1 MAANADTVLNAM
13 TLNDQRAPV
22 DSNGIAE
29 LAKSAADL
37 NLMIRNSATHPTHR
51 KTLRKFLLGLK
62 VETFYRRLDRHPEL
76 PQGATPNPRRR
87 EFTLEEAFVIREAF
101 KLPPKRAPDQ
111 PGLIV
116 SICNFK
122 GGVAKTTTAAH
133 LAQYLVM
140 HGYRVLLVDLDA
152 QASLTQ
158 LFGILPHTEVGDQET
173 VRTFL
178 EGPSFGGVPNPDWTG
193 DLRSVVQ
200 TTHWPNLDLIPS
212 NLGVYGSEFA
222 IAARLRDEEGFAFH
236 RPLADGL
243 APLRKDYDVILL
255 DTAPSLSF
263 VNSNAMFA
271 ADGLLITLPPAMIDL
286 QSSSLFFELV
296 AELMDAFNRSEPTP
310 KTYDFVSVLLTRVRP
325 NDATHSQIT
334 KWIRHS
340 FPEETCAHSMVQSS
354 ALEKVGP
361 ELLTLYEVSDYDGDR
376 RTLERAIDAMNNVN
390 GEVELLIR
398 RALDAAAGVAPTRSP
413 SASSGSVES
422 SADASS
428 ESTSGSSA
436 DFPAALDAGVEA

>member
-1 MAANADTVLNAM
+1 MAANADAVLNSV
-13 TLNDQRAPV
+13 TLNEERPPV
-22 DSNGIAE
+22 DSDGISD
-29 LAKSAADL
+29 LARRAADL
-37 NLMIRNSATHPTHR
+37 NQTIRDLATHPNHR
-51 KTLRKFLLGLK
+51 KTLRKFVGSEVAALLDLK
-62 VETFYRRLDRHPEL
+62 VETLYRRLDRNPEL
-76 PQGATPNPRRR
+76 PQGTTPNPRRR
-87 EFTLEEAFVIREAF
+87 EFTLKEAFALREAF
-101 KLPPKRAPDQ
+101 KLPPKRAHGQ
-111 PGLIV
+111 PGMIV
-116 SICNFK
+116 SVCNFK

-140 HGYRVLLVDLDA
+140 RGYRVLLVDLDA

-158 LFGILPHTEVGDQET
+158 LFGILPHTEVGDKET

-178 EGPSFGGVPNPDWTG
+178 EGPHFGGKPNPDWTG

-200 TTHWPNLDLIPS
+200 KTHWHNLDLIPS

-243 APLRKDYDVILL
+243 APLRQEYDVILL

-296 AELMDAFNRSEPTP
+296 AELMEAFNRTEPVP
-310 KTYDFVSVLLTRVRP
+310 KTYHFASVLLTRVRP
-325 NDATHSQIT
+325 NDTTHTQIT
-334 KWIRHS
+334 KWIRQF
-340 FPEETCAHSMVQSS
+340 FPQETCGHTMVQSS

-361 ELLTLYEVSDYDGDR
+361 ELLTLYEVAEYDGDR
-376 RTLERAIDAMNNVN
+376 RTLDRAIDAMNNVN

-398 RALDAAAGVAPTRSP
+398 RALDGANGAYPSVTVSSP
-413 SASSGSVES
+413 VRESV
-422 SADASS
+422 
-428 ESTSGSSA
+428 
-436 DFPAALDAGVEA
+436 PA

>member
-13 TLNDQRAPV
+13 TLNDQRRPV

-51 KTLRKFLLGLK
+51 KTLRKFVGAEVAALLGLK
-62 VETFYRRLDRHPEL
+62 VETFYRRLDRNPDL

-87 EFTLEEAFVIREAF
+87 EFTLEEAFALRDAF

-158 LFGILPHTEVGDQET
+158 LFGILPHTEVGDDET

-178 EGPSFGGVPNPDWTG
+178 EGPTYGGKPNAAWTG

-200 TTHWPNLDLIPS
+200 ATHWHNLDLIPS

-243 APLRKDYDVILL
+243 APLRASYDVIIL

-296 AELMDAFNRSEPTP
+296 AEIMEAFDRAEASP
-310 KTYDFVSVLLTRVRP
+310 KTYDFASVLLTRVRP
-325 NDATHSQIT
+325 NDGTHAQIS
-334 KWIRHS
+334 KWIRQF
-340 FPEETCAHSMVQSS
+340 FPQETCTHTMVQSA

-361 ELLTLYEVSDYDGDR
+361 ELLTLYEVAEYDGDR
-376 RTLERAIDAMNNVN
+376 RTLERAIEAMNSAN
-390 GEVELLIR
+390 GEIELLIR
-398 RALDAAAGVAPTRSP
+398 HALQVRALAHQKSDQLLAAADS
-413 SASSGSVES
+413 
-422 SADASS
+422 
-428 ESTSGSSA
+428 
-436 DFPAALDAGVEA
+436 

>member
-1 MAANADTVLNAM
+1 MAANPDTVLSTV
-13 TLNDQRAPV
+13 TLTEERAPV
-22 DSNGIAE
+22 GAAGISD
-29 LAKSAADL
+29 LARRAADL
-37 NLMIRNSATHPTHR
+37 NQTIRDLATHPNHR
-51 KTLRKFLLGLK
+51 KTLRKFVGPEVAALLDLK
-62 VETFYRRLDRHPEL
+62 VETLYRRLDRNPQL
-76 PQGATPNPRRR
+76 PQGTTPNPRRR
-87 EFTLEEAFVIREAF
+87 EFSLQEVFALRRAFQVPSPRV
-101 KLPPKRAPDQ
+101 PGQ
-111 PGLIV
+111 PGLVI

-158 LFGILPHTEVGDQET
+158 LFGILPHTEVGDDET

-178 EGPSFGGVPNPDWTG
+178 EGPCFQGRPNPDWTG

-200 TTHWPNLDLIPS
+200 PTHWHNLDLIPS

-222 IAARLRDEEGFAFH
+222 IAARLRSEEGFAFH
-236 RPLADGL
+236 RPLAEGL
-243 APLRKDYDVILL
+243 APLRADYDVIIL

-296 AELMDAFNRSEPTP
+296 AELMEAFNRTEATP
-310 KTYDFVSVLLTRVRP
+310 KSYDFASVLLTRVRP
-325 NDATHSQIT
+325 NDGTHAQIS
-334 KWIRHS
+334 KWIRQF
-340 FPEETCAHSMVQSS
+340 FPQETCAHTMVQSS

-361 ELLTLYEVSDYDGDR
+361 DLLTLYEVAEYDGDR
-376 RTLERAIDAMNNVN
+376 RTLERAIDAMDGVN
-390 GEVELLIR
+390 AEVELLIR
-398 RALDAAAGVAPTRSP
+398 RALQARAAPYSAMPSSNDAVAVRGP
-413 SASSGSVES
+413 
-422 SADASS
+422 
-428 ESTSGSSA
+428 
-436 DFPAALDAGVEA
+436 EARQA

>member
-1 MAANADTVLNAM
+1 MAANAESVLNTV
-13 TLNDQRAPV
+13 TLNKQRAPV
-22 DSNGIAE
+22 DSVGIAQ

-37 NLMIRNSATHPTHR
+37 NLMIRDSATHPSHR
-51 KTLRKFLLGLK
+51 KALRKFQGAEVATLMGLK
-62 VETFYRRLDRHPEL
+62 VETLYRRLDRHPEL

-87 EFTLEEAFVIREAF
+87 EFTLEEAFSIRDAF
-101 KLPPKRAPDQ
+101 KMPPKRAPGQ
-111 PGLIV
+111 PGMIV

-158 LFGILPHTEVGDQET
+158 LFGILPHTEVGDKET

-178 EGPSFGGVPNPDWTG
+178 EGPNFGGVPNEGWSP

-200 TTHWPNLDLIPS
+200 PTHWPNLDLIPS

-222 IAARLRDEEGFAFH
+222 IAARLRQEEGFAFH
-236 RPLADGL
+236 RPLSDGL
-243 APLRKDYDVILL
+243 APLREDYDIILL

-296 AELMDAFNRSEPTP
+296 AELMEMFNQSEPTP
-310 KTYDFVSVLLTRVRP
+310 KVYEFVSVLLTRVRP

-390 GEVELLIR
+390 GEIEHLIR
-398 RALDAAAGVAPTRSP
+398 QALETSARRAGAMPV
-413 SASSGSVES
+413 
-422 SADASS
+422 
-428 ESTSGSSA
+428 
-436 DFPAALDAGVEA
+436 PAVDTGVEA

>member
-1 MAANADTVLNAM
+1 MAANADTVINSIRI
-13 TLNDQRAPV
+13 T
-22 DSNGIAE
+22 DSPRPIGSEGIAD
-29 LAKSAADL
+29 LARRAADL
-37 NLMIRNSATHPTHR
+37 NKTIRDLATHPDHR
-51 KTLRKFLLGLK
+51 KTLRKFLGSEVANLLGLK
-62 VETFYRRLDRHPEL
+62 VDTLYRRLARQPEL
-76 PQGATPNPRRR
+76 PQGETPNPRRR
-87 EFTLEEAFVIREAF
+87 EFSLKEIDQLRLAF
-101 KLPPKRAPDQ
+101 KLPAKRAAGQ
-111 PGLIV
+111 SGIIV

-158 LFGILPHTEVGDQET
+158 LFGILPHTEVGDEET

-178 EGPSFGGVPNPDWTG
+178 EGPNFRGIPNPNWTG

-200 TTHWPNLDLIPS
+200 RTHWHNLDLIPS

-222 IAARLRDEEGFAFH
+222 IAARLRDEQGFAFH
-236 RPLADGL
+236 RPLAEGL
-243 APLRKDYDVILL
+243 APLRQDYDVIIL

-286 QSSSLFFELV
+286 QSSSLFFDLV
-296 AELMDAFNRSEPTP
+296 AELMEAFNRTESTP
-310 KTYDFVSVLLTRVRP
+310 KTYDFASVLLTRVRP
-325 NDATHSQIT
+325 NDGTHAQIT
-334 KWIRHS
+334 KWIRQF
-340 FPEETCAHSMVQSS
+340 FPQETCAHAMVQSS
-354 ALEKVGP
+354 SLEKVGP
-361 ELLTLYEVSDYDGDR
+361 ELLTLYEVAEYDGDR

-398 RALDAAAGVAPTRSP
+398 HALASRAQIGLPRAA
-413 SASSGSVES
+413 E
-422 SADASS
+422 
-428 ESTSGSSA
+428 
-436 DFPAALDAGVEA
+436 AALEEAASA

>member
-1 MAANADTVLNAM
+1 MVANPDTVLSSV
-13 TLNDQRAPV
+13 TLSQERPAIGAA
-22 DSNGIAE
+22 GISD
-29 LAKSAADL
+29 LARRAADL
-37 NLMIRNSATHPTHR
+37 NQTIRDLATHPNHR
-51 KTLRKFLLGLK
+51 KTLRKFVGPEVASLLELK
-62 VETFYRRLDRHPEL
+62 VETLYRRLDRNPQL

-87 EFTLEEAFVIREAF
+87 EFSLEEVFALRRAFQ
-101 KLPPKRAPDQ
+101 LPAPRAAGQ
-111 PGLIV
+111 PGLVV

-158 LFGILPHTEVGDQET
+158 LFGILPHTEVGDDET

-178 EGPSFGGVPNPDWTG
+178 EGPCFQGRPNPDWSG

-200 TTHWPNLDLIPS
+200 RTHWHNLDLIPS

-222 IAARLRDEEGFAFH
+222 IAARLRSEEGFAFH
-236 RPLADGL
+236 RPLAEGL
-243 APLRKDYDVILL
+243 APLRADYDVIIL

-296 AELMDAFNRSEPTP
+296 AELMEAFNRTEAKP
-310 KTYDFVSVLLTRVRP
+310 KSYDFASVLLTRVRP
-325 NDATHSQIT
+325 NDGTHAQIS
-334 KWIRHS
+334 KWIRQF
-340 FPEETCAHSMVQSS
+340 FPQETCAHTMVQSS

-361 ELLTLYEVSDYDGDR
+361 DLLTLYEVAEYDGDR
-376 RTLERAIDAMNNVN
+376 RTLERAIDAMDGVN
-390 GEVELLIR
+390 AEVELLIR
-398 RALDAAAGVAPTRSP
+398 RALQVRGAPY
-413 SASSGSVES
+413 
-422 SADASS
+422 SADASN
-428 ESTSGSSA
+428 
-436 DFPAALDAGVEA
+436 DPATGRSPKAQLA

>member
-1 MAANADTVLNAM
+1 MAANPETVSAEITLTEPRMPIGAEGVAD
-13 TLNDQRAPV
+13 
-22 DSNGIAE
+22 
-29 LAKSAADL
+29 LARRAADL
-37 NLMIRNSATHPTHR
+37 NKTIRDLATHPNHR
-51 KTLRKFLLGLK
+51 KTLRKFVGPEVASLLDLK
-62 VETFYRRLDRHPEL
+62 VETLYRRLDRNPEL
-76 PQGATPNPRRR
+76 PQGMTPNPRRR
-87 EFTLEEAFVIREAF
+87 EFTLEEVFALREAF
-101 KLPPKRAPDQ
+101 KLPAKRANGQ
-111 PGLIV
+111 PGLVV

-158 LFGILPHTEVGDQET
+158 LFGILPHTEVGDDET

-178 EGPSFGGVPNPDWTG
+178 EGPRFGGRTNPAWTG

-200 TTHWPNLDLIPS
+200 HTHWHGLDLIPS

-243 APLRKDYDVILL
+243 APLRAEYDVIIL

-296 AELMDAFNRSEPTP
+296 AEIMEAFNRAEAAP
-310 KTYDFVSVLLTRVRP
+310 KTYDFASVLPPGNLRAHDGAEFSTGESWPRTV
-325 NDATHSQIT
+325 DALRS
-334 KWIRHS
+334 
-340 FPEETCAHSMVQSS
+340 
-354 ALEKVGP
+354 
-361 ELLTLYEVSDYDGDR
+361 R
-376 RTLERAIDAMNNVN
+376 R
-390 GEVELLIR
+390 IR
-398 RALDAAAGVAPTRSP
+398 RRSP
-413 SASSGSVES
+413 HSGARDRGDEWRQWRDRT
-422 SADASS
+422 ADPP
-428 ESTSGSSA
+428 G
-436 DFPAALDAGVEA
+436 P

>member
-1 MAANADTVLNAM
+1 MAANADTVLNTV
-13 TLNDQRAPV
+13 TLTERRTAI
-22 DSNGIAE
+22 DSGGIAD
-29 LAKSAADL
+29 LARRAADL
-37 NLMIRNSATHPTHR
+37 NQTIRDLATHPDHR
-51 KTLRKFLLGLK
+51 KTLRKFVGAEVATLLGLK
-62 VETFYRRLDRHPEL
+62 VETLYRRLDRHPTL
-76 PQGATPNPRRR
+76 PQGTTPNPRRR
-87 EFTLEEAFVIREAF
+87 EFMLTEIFTLREAF
-101 KLPPKRAPDQ
+101 KLPAMRALGQ

-158 LFGILPHTEVGDQET
+158 LFGILPHTEVGDDET

-178 EGPSFGGVPNPDWTG
+178 EGPRFRGQANPKWTG
-193 DLRSVVQ
+193 DLRYVVQ
-200 TTHWPNLDLIPS
+200 PTHWPNLDLIPS

-236 RPLADGL
+236 RPLSEGL
-243 APLRKDYDVILL
+243 APLRQDYDVIIL

-296 AELMDAFNRSEPTP
+296 AELMEAFNRTEAIP
-310 KTYDFVSVLLTRVRP
+310 KTYDFASILLTRVRP
-325 NDATHSQIT
+325 SDSTHAQIS
-334 KWIRHS
+334 KWIRQF
-340 FPEETCAHSMVQSS
+340 FPQETCTHTMVQSS

-361 ELLTLYEVSDYDGDR
+361 ELLTLYEVAEYDGDR
-376 RTLERAIDAMNNVN
+376 RTLERAIDAMNNAN
-390 GEVELLIR
+390 GEIELLIR
-398 RALDAAAGVAPTRSP
+398 QALAAAAPGYP
-413 SASSGSVES
+413 NAPVPQPLE
-422 SADASS
+422 DA
-428 ESTSGSSA
+428 
-436 DFPAALDAGVEA
+436 EA

>member
-1 MAANADTVLNAM
+1 MAANADTVLNSVRIA
-13 TLNDQRAPV
+13 DSPKPV
-22 DSNGIAE
+22 GSEGIAD
-29 LAKSAADL
+29 LARRAADL
-37 NLMIRNSATHPTHR
+37 NKTIRDLATHPDHR
-51 KTLRKFLLGLK
+51 KTLRKFLGSEVAHLLDLK
-62 VETFYRRLDRHPEL
+62 VDTLYRRLARQPEL
-76 PQGATPNPRRR
+76 PQGETPNPRRR
-87 EFTLEEAFVIREAF
+87 EFSLEEIDQLRRAF
-101 KLPPKRAPDQ
+101 KQSAIRMPGQ
-111 PGLIV
+111 PGIIV

-140 HGYRVLLVDLDA
+140 RGYRVLLVDLDA

-158 LFGILPHTEVGDQET
+158 LFGILPHTEVGDEET

-178 EGPSFGGVPNPDWTG
+178 EGPNFRGQPNPDWTG

-200 TTHWPNLDLIPS
+200 RTHWHNLDLIPS

-236 RPLADGL
+236 RPLAEGL
-243 APLRKDYDVILL
+243 APLRQDYDVIIL

-286 QSSSLFFELV
+286 QSSSLFFDLV
-296 AELMDAFNRSEPTP
+296 AELMEAFNRTEPTP
-310 KTYDFVSVLLTRVRP
+310 KTYDFASVLLTRVRP
-325 NDATHSQIT
+325 NDGTHAQIT
-334 KWIRHS
+334 KWIRQF
-340 FPEETCAHSMVQSS
+340 FPQETCAHAMVQSS

-361 ELLTLYEVSDYDGDR
+361 ELLTLYEVAEYDGDR

-398 RALDAAAGVAPTRSP
+398 HALASGAKFGLPRA
-413 SASSGSVES
+413 
-422 SADASS
+422 
-428 ESTSGSSA
+428 
-436 DFPAALDAGVEA
+436 VEATREEASA

>member
-1 MAANADTVLNAM
+1 MAASAESVSETSDLIGPEAPLGADGVIDLAR
-13 TLNDQRAPV
+13 RA
-22 DSNGIAE
+22 G
-29 LAKSAADL
+29 DL
-37 NLMIRNSATHPTHR
+37 NKTIRDLATHPTHR
-51 KTLRKFLLGLK
+51 KSLRKFVGPEVAALLGLK
-62 VETFYRRLDRHPEL
+62 VETLYRRLDRHPEL

-87 EFTLEEAFVIREAF
+87 EFSLEDVFVLRRAFE
-101 KLPPKRAPDQ
+101 LPPKREPGQ
-111 PGLIV
+111 PGLVV

-158 LFGILPHTEVGDQET
+158 LFGILPHTEVSDEQT
-173 VRTFL
+173 VRAFL
-178 EGPSFGGVPNPDWTG
+178 EGPHFQGQHNPRWTG
-193 DLRSVVQ
+193 DLRGAVQ
-200 TTHWPNLDLIPS
+200 RTHWFNLDLIAS

-243 APLRKDYDVILL
+243 APLRADYDVIIL

-286 QSSSLFFELV
+286 QSSSLFFDLV
-296 AELMDAFNRSEPTP
+296 AELMEAFNRMEPEP
-310 KTYDFVSVLLTRVRP
+310 KTYEFGSVLLTRVRS
-325 NDATHSQIT
+325 NDATHAQIS
-334 KWIRHS
+334 KWIRQY
-340 FPEETCAHSMVQSS
+340 FMRETCTHTMLQSS

-361 ELLTLYEVSDYDGDR
+361 DLLTLYEVAEYDGDR
-376 RTLERAIDAMNNVN
+376 RTLERAIEAMNGVN
-390 GEVELLIR
+390 GEIEGLIR
-398 RALDAAAGVAPTRSP
+398 RALARRAARAP
-413 SASSGSVES
+413 ES
-422 SADASS
+422 RA
-428 ESTSGSSA
+428 
-436 DFPAALDAGVEA
+436 

>member
-1 MAANADTVLNAM
+1 MAANPESVSAEITLTEARIPIDAEGVAD
-13 TLNDQRAPV
+13 
-22 DSNGIAE
+22 
-29 LAKSAADL
+29 LARRAADL
-37 NLMIRNSATHPTHR
+37 NKTIRDLATHPNHR
-51 KTLRKFLLGLK
+51 KTLRKFTGPEVAALLELK
-62 VETFYRRLDRHPEL
+62 VETLYRRLDRNPEL
-76 PQGATPNPRRR
+76 PQGLTVNQRRR
-87 EFTLEEAFVIREAF
+87 EFTLAEAFALRSAF
-101 KLPPKRAPDQ
+101 KLPPHRVAGQ
-111 PGLIV
+111 PGLVV

-158 LFGILPHTEVGDQET
+158 LFGILPHTEVGDDET

-178 EGPSFGGVPNPDWTG
+178 EGPHFPGRDPKAEWSG

-200 TTHWPNLDLIPS
+200 PTHWHNLDLIPS

-222 IAARLRDEEGFAFH
+222 IALRLRTEEGFAFH

-243 APLRKDYDVILL
+243 APLRQDYDVIIL

-263 VNSNAMFA
+263 VNSNALFA

-296 AELMDAFNRSEPTP
+296 AELVDSFNAVEESP
-310 KTYDFVSVLLTRVRP
+310 KTFEFASVLITRLKP
-325 NDATHSQIT
+325 KDDNHAFISKT
-334 KWIRHS
+334 IRQY
-340 FPEETCAHSMVQSS
+340 FAKETCTHAMVQST

-361 ELLTLYEVSDYDGDR
+361 DLLTLYEVSDYDGDR
-376 RTLERAIDAMNNVN
+376 RTLERAIDAMNDAN
-390 GEVELLIR
+390 GEIEALVA
-398 RALDAAAGVAPTRSP
+398 RALAARSAGAVSPVAAAQEFA
-413 SASSGSVES
+413 
-422 SADASS
+422 
-428 ESTSGSSA
+428 
-436 DFPAALDAGVEA
+436 

>member
-1 MAANADTVLNAM
+1 MAANAETVLNGI
-13 TLNDQRAPV
+13 TLTEARAPIGA
-22 DSNGIAE
+22 DGIMD
-29 LAKSAADL
+29 LARRAADL
-37 NLMIRNSATHPTHR
+37 NRTIRDMATHPSHR
-51 KTLRKFLLGLK
+51 KILRKFVGPEIAALLGLK
-62 VETFYRRLDRHPEL
+62 VETLYRRLDRHPGL
-76 PQGATPNPRRR
+76 PQGLTSNPRRR
-87 EFTLEEAFVIREAF
+87 EFSLEDAYALRQAFN
-101 KLPPKRAPDQ
+101 LPSKRVPGQ
-111 PGLIV
+111 PGLVV

-158 LFGILPHTEVGDQET
+158 LFGILPHTEVGDDET

-178 EGPSFGGVPNPDWTG
+178 EGPNFSGHPNPNWTG

-200 TTHWPNLDLIPS
+200 HTHWHNLHLIPS

-243 APLRKDYDVILL
+243 APLRQDYDVIIL

-286 QSSSLFFELV
+286 QSSALFFELV
-296 AELMDAFNRSEPTP
+296 AELMEAFNRAEATP
-310 KTYDFVSVLLTRVRP
+310 KTYDFASVLLTRVRP
-325 NDATHSQIT
+325 ADSTHAQIS
-334 KWIRHS
+334 KWIRQF
-340 FPEETCAHSMVQSS
+340 FPQETCTHTMVQSS

-361 ELLTLYEVSDYDGDR
+361 ELLTLYEVAEYDGDR
-376 RTLERAIDAMNNVN
+376 RTLERAIDAMNGANREI
-390 GEVELLIR
+390 EVMIR
-398 RALDAAAGVAPTRSP
+398 QALEARA
-413 SASSGSVES
+413 
-422 SADASS
+422 
-428 ESTSGSSA
+428 
-436 DFPAALDAGVEA
+436 

>member
-1 MAANADTVLNAM
+1 MAASSDTVANSV
-13 TLNDQRAPV
+13 TLHENRPAV
-22 DSNGIAE
+22 GSEGIAD
-29 LAKSAADL
+29 LARRAADL
-37 NLMIRNSATHPTHR
+37 NQTIRDLATHPDHR
-51 KTLRKFLLGLK
+51 KTLRKFVGSEVAALLDLK
-62 VETFYRRLDRHPEL
+62 VETLYRRLDRNPQL
-76 PQGATPNPRRR
+76 PQGTTPNPRRR
-87 EFTLEEAFVIREAF
+87 EFTLGETFQLREAF
-101 KLPPKRAPDQ
+101 NLPPKRAPGQ
-111 PGLIV
+111 PGIIV

-140 HGYRVLLVDLDA
+140 RGYKILLVDLDA

-158 LFGILPHTEVGDQET
+158 LFGILPHTEVGDEET

-178 EGPSFGGVPNPDWTG
+178 EGPKFRGVKNPDWTG
-193 DLRSVVQ
+193 NLRGVVQ
-200 TTHWPNLDLIPS
+200 RTHWHNLDLIPS

-236 RPLADGL
+236 RPLAEGL
-243 APLRKDYDVILL
+243 APLRADYDVIIL

-296 AELMDAFNRSEPTP
+296 AELMEAFNRTEPTL
-310 KTYDFVSVLLTRVRP
+310 KTYDFASVLLTRVRP
-325 NDATHSQIT
+325 NDGTHAQIT
-334 KWIRHS
+334 KWIRQF
-340 FPEETCAHSMVQSS
+340 FPQETCANTMVQSS

-361 ELLTLYEVSDYDGDR
+361 ELLTLYEVAEYDGDR
-376 RTLERAIDAMNNVN
+376 RTLERAIDAMNTVN

-398 RALDAAAGVAPTRSP
+398 QALEHRAKGLESRSQARNP
-413 SASSGSVES
+413 EEVSA
-422 SADASS
+422 
-428 ESTSGSSA
+428 
-436 DFPAALDAGVEA
+436 

>member
-1 MAANADTVLNAM
+1 MAANADTVSNTF
-13 TLNDQRAPV
+13 TLTERRAPIGS
-22 DSNGIAE
+22 DGIAD
-29 LAKSAADL
+29 LARRAADL
-37 NLMIRNSATHPTHR
+37 NQTIRDLATHPDHR
-51 KTLRKFLLGLK
+51 KTLRKFVGGEVAALLDLK
-62 VETFYRRLDRHPEL
+62 VETLYRRLDRQPTL

-87 EFTLEEAFVIREAF
+87 EFTLQEVFALRSAF
-101 KLPPKRAPDQ
+101 KLPPKRARGQ
-111 PGLIV
+111 PGLVV

-140 HGYRVLLVDLDA
+140 RGYRVLLVDLDA

-158 LFGILPHTEVGDQET
+158 LFGILPHTEVGDEET

-178 EGPSFGGVPNPDWTG
+178 EGPNFRGQPNPNWTG

-200 TTHWPNLDLIPS
+200 STHWPNLDLIPS

-236 RPLADGL
+236 RPLSEGL
-243 APLRKDYDVILL
+243 APLRLDYDVIIL

-296 AELMDAFNRSEPTP
+296 AELMEAFNRSEAAP
-310 KTYDFVSVLLTRVRP
+310 KVYDFASILLTRVRP
-325 NDATHSQIT
+325 NDGTHAQIS
-334 KWIRHS
+334 KWIRQF
-340 FPEETCAHSMVQSS
+340 FPQETCTHTMVQSS

-361 ELLTLYEVSDYDGDR
+361 ELLTLYEVAEYDGDR
-376 RTLERAIDAMNNVN
+376 RTLERAIDAMNSVN

-398 RALDAAAGVAPTRSP
+398 QALTAGAFEAATP
-413 SASSGSVES
+413 
-422 SADASS
+422 
-428 ESTSGSSA
+428 
-436 DFPAALDAGVEA
+436 